1 MADPDIPIS
10 ENPTPESPLS
20 ENPISEYLISESEGR
35 NGSQVDE
42 REVYSTAGETDGGLG
57 DVYAAAGEIDRIPG
71 EIDRRAVLKALSGTA
86 ALAVAGPAFSFPL
99 ASEDRSRYALLA
111 NQRHASLPDVAK
123 NFSFQAVRAEDML
136 YLGFEF
142 HNCERVVSHGQTFVV
157 PRNPTI
163 PALMVVIFQP
173 QHIGEQSVKASASTK
188 SYPFPPLHGALA
200 GNSWLAFE
208 LPRHAVIPLT
218 IEGLLTWTHLKP
230 RLVPVVANPSTGSP
244 AAPDPVH
251 SALEVPWG
259 LWLSPPKDGTWQ
271 HAVAPVSSGGRTE
284 LWHTRLGVHGVEP
297 PHVTPKIK
305 AFWSNPAP
313 TDPFFMSLSP
323 TDRADIVALTCSV
336 VAGGGP
342 ARANFLALSPLGASI
357 DIHGSWNPPPQSGV
371 SLKSWIHRASL
382 GRDSY
387 VRVVNLGYL
396 FPFGNRAVK
405 IKITDRE
412 FHADPNGD
420 VVAFL
425 VTREYIVVTEPTL
438 SYSGDPNEPFGGRGN
453 PIRQVTIKTV
463 STPPIDFDSSGDP
476 GISVGS
482 FSPSLVL
489 WVRSGEKDIPFAC
502 TLTDIEGRTVDIT
515 TSMIWID
522 ATLTDMDSIDQ
533 ITTAYDAAG
542 AGRNTPAFAG
552 AMFAFADTNG
562 APVGSTAHHVSTY
575 TLTAQ
580 FAANNGPNFYP
591 MLNNAQISL
600 PGAEQLVGA
609 GSPSPT
615 GAEVAADST
624 SLPSPSVF
632 IHDHYKTNGFPA
644 GVTEVYLGILNN
656 APSLGFPVNL
666 VGGLVPPN
674 FDMKGLARD
683 IGPVAGDLTDL
694 LNGKFDPAKYF
705 SVLSGGIGKLLGAI
719 DIADII
725 SGVGIVAADNP
736 GAVPKRDSAATNDQA
751 PQISNNLVYPNND
764 KTKLPT
770 GLDTKLKWQPKV
782 KGDSF
787 GIFKPN
793 NSKLL
798 ITAEITVPISQPT
811 QSTYKIHGELNDFE
825 LVLFGDSAQFIGIT
839 FTSLTF
845 DSSTGAKTSIQPKI
859 DKVTFLGPLTFIQ
872 DLEQLLASIGGPSID
887 VSASG
892 IMASYS
898 LALPDVTVGVFSLSN
913 LSINAGLNIPFDG
926 SPVRVRF
933 GLCTQDNPFLLTVWI
948 FGGGGYFSLALGAD
962 GIEELQVQLEFGAA
976 VSIDLGVASG
986 GVSIMAGIYFS
997 LQTTPKRQVMLT
1009 GFLRADGHLSILGI
1023 ISLSLEF
1030 YLALTYLNPG
1040 QAYGEAT
1047 VKVSISVL
1055 FFSATVSATMRKTLG
1070 GGSDPDF
1077 RQAISRGNW
1086 DTYCE
1091 AFAA

>member
-1 MADPDIPIS
+1 MADPGCSIS
-10 ENPTPESPLS
+10 ENRTAESPLS
-20 ENPISEYLISESEGR
+20 ESPNSESPTSDNPNPENSISESSISG
-35 NGSQVDE
+35 
-42 REVYSTAGETDGGLG
+42 YLI
-57 DVYAAAGEIDRIPG
+57 AAGTG
-71 EIDRRAVLKALSGTA
+71 EVDRRSVLKALSGTA
-86 ALAVAGPAFSFPL
+86 ALAVAGPAFAIPL
-99 ASEDRSRYALLA
+99 ASEERSSRYAL
-111 NQRHASLPDVAK
+111 ASRQTPHSPAK
-123 NFSFQAVRAEDML
+123 KFAFQAVRAQDML
-136 YLGFEF
+136 YLSFEF
-142 HNCERVVSHGQTFVV
+142 YNCKRVVRNNQTYVV
-157 PRNPTI
+157 RLTPTI

-173 QHIGEQSVKASASTK
+173 QHIGEQSVKANSK
-188 SYPFPPLHGALA
+188 LKNYPFPPLHGALA

-208 LPRHAVIPLT
+208 LPTHAAIPLT
-218 IEGLLTWTHLKP
+218 IEGLLTWTHLTP
-230 RLVPVVANPSTGSP
+230 QLVPVVASPSTGFP

-271 HAVAPVSSGGRTE
+271 HSVSPVSSGGRTE

-297 PHVTPKIK
+297 PNATPKIK

-357 DIHGSWNPPPQSGV
+357 DVLGSWNPPPQSGV

-396 FPFGNRAVK
+396 FPFGNRAVRV
-405 IKITDRE
+405 KITDRE
-412 FHADPNGD
+412 FHVDPNGD
-420 VVAFL
+420 VVAYL
-425 VTREYIVVTEPTL
+425 VTRAYIVVTEPTL
-438 SYSGDPNEPFGGRGN
+438 VYTGDPNEPFSGRGN

-476 GISVGS
+476 GIVVGS
-482 FSPSLVL
+482 FNPSIVL
-489 WVRSGEKDIPFAC
+489 WVRSGERDIPFAC
-502 TLTDIEGRTVDIT
+502 TVTDIEGRTVDIT

-542 AGRNTPAFAG
+542 AARNTPAFAG

-562 APVGSTAHHVSTY
+562 APVGSTAHHVDSY
-575 TLTAQ
+575 TLTAE
-580 FAANNGPNFYP
+580 FAANNGSNFYP
-591 MLNNAQISL
+591 LLNNAQIRM

-609 GSPSPT
+609 GSPSA
-615 GAEVAADST
+615 GADVLIPAVST

-644 GVTEVYLGILNN
+644 GVTEVYLAILNN

-666 VGGLVPPN
+666 VGGLAPPN

-683 IGPVAGDLTDL
+683 IGPVAGDLTQL
-694 LNGKFDPAKYF
+694 LNGQFDPTKYF

-725 SGVGIVAADNP
+725 SAVGILSADDPGSVA
-736 GAVPKRDSAATNDQA
+736 KRDSTATNGQA
-751 PQISNNLVYPNND
+751 PQITNNFIYPNND

-782 KGDSF
+782 KGDPL

-798 ITAEITVPISQPT
+798 ITAEIMVPISQPT
-811 QSTYKIHGELNDFE
+811 QPTYTIHGELNDFE
-825 LVLFGDSAQFIGIT
+825 LVLFGDAAQFIGIT

-845 DSSTGAKTSIQPKI
+845 DSGTGAKTSVQPKI

-898 LALPDVTVGVFSLSN
+898 LALPDVTVGVFSLTN

-962 GIEELQVQLEFGAA
+962 GIEELQVELEFGAA
-976 VSIDLGVASG
+976 ISIDLGVASG

-997 LQTTPKRQVMLT
+997 LQTVPTKQIQLT
-1009 GFLRADGHLSILGI
+1009 GFLRADGNLSILGI
-1023 ISLSLEF
+1023 ISISLEF
-1030 YLALTYLNPG
+1030 YLALTYLDPG

-1077 RQAISRGNW
+1077 RQAISRANW

-1091 AFAA
+1091 AFG